1 MARTSA
7 KASEKQKVTWRR
19 RADARPDEILTAA
32 LDEFIAKGFD
42 SARIEDIAA
51 KAGLSKGAI
60 YLYFDSKEA
69 LLRALIEREL
79 APLVAR
85 ITAIANAEM
94 ADPKAALT
102 MGLGL
107 VLCFIGKPRIF
118 AVPRLVV
125 SIAARFPEIR
135 DHYRSSIVEPARRT
149 IERLIHA
156 GVKAGQFRAVDPAA
170 ATRAIIGPILFEAMW
185 THVLAGESGFG
196 NPGEFVRK
204 QMDVLLGGIGAKP

>member
-1 MARTSA
+1 MPRTSA
-7 KASEKQKVTWRR
+7 RPKPSWRR

-51 KAGLSKGAI
+51 KAGLSKGAV

-79 APLVAR
+79 APVVAR
-85 ITAIANAEM
+85 NAAMAEAEAV

-102 MGLGL
+102 LFLGA
-107 VLCFIGKPRIF
+107 VASVISNPRIF

-125 SIAARFPEIR
+125 SISARFPEIR
-135 DHYRSSIVEPARRT
+135 DHYRNVVAEPGRTAIEKLIRRGVE
-149 IERLIHA
+149 L
-156 GVKAGQFRAVDPAA
+156 GQFRAVDPVA
-170 ATRAIIGPILFEAMW
+170 ATRAIIGPMLFEGLW
-185 THVLAGESGFG
+185 THVLEGESGLH
-196 NPGEFVRK
+196 NPAEFVRT